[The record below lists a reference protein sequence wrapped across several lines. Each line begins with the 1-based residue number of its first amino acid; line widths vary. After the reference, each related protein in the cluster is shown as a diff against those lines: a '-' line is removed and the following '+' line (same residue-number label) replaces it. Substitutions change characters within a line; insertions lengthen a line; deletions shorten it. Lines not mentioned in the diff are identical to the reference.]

1 MMAILKYIYIYIC
14 VCVCVCVCVRVC
26 VCVCVCGFTLL
37 TPNSKRKFFFEEIV
51 FKATAHIN
59 IYIILFWDMSSF
71 ISHVGISTYQDEVIK
86 AVNVPLL
93 YKIYVILLSLLRQ
106 F

>member
-1 MMAILKYIYIYIC
+1 M
-14 VCVCVCVCVRVC
+14 
-26 VCVCVCGFTLL
+26 CVCGFTLL
-37 TPNSKRKFFFEEIV
+37 TPNSKRKIFFFEEIV

-59 IYIILFWDMSSF
+59 IYIILFWVMSSF

-86 AVNVPLL
+86 VVNVPLL
-93 YKIYVILLSLLRQ
+93 YKIYVILLSLLCR